1 MKQIKNKQIKNGLDQ
16 TKNIK
21 WIEIINLILAV
32 LAIIIS
38 IFIHIENMGLQKQYY
53 RINTYSMNLNY
64 KIKLLNPTK
73 EGDVFLEDKKIKIN
87 TPSHI
92 GILPKVGG
100 IQKLHIVHYHND
112 NLIEEFPIDMADEG
126 AASIYD
132 AQKGSYNFG
141 EYTIDILD
149 EDENNYY
156 STLYLIIED
165 YNHNIFTNMLVY
177 EISKENMS
185 NIEIRVYDK
194 FNIVFAYNTE
204 DNYTNLS
211 DFDISQIKEYQTLQ
225 DRIDKIL

>member
-1 MKQIKNKQIKNGLDQ
+1 M
-16 TKNIK
+16 
-21 WIEIINLILAV
+21 
-32 LAIIIS
+32 
-38 IFIHIENMGLQKQYY
+38 
-53 RINTYSMNLNY
+53 
-64 KIKLLNPTK
+64 
-73 EGDVFLEDKKIKIN
+73 
-87 TPSHI
+87 
-92 GILPKVGG
+92 PKVGG